1 MMHYSNENID
11 YDTAMEHS
19 TDLEGLHHPSA
30 SQAERVRRYVEQLSL
45 PPYRIDT
52 SVEPRRI
59 RQTLLFSAYHPS
71 FATLC
76 TSTLYTLG
84 GNRPNL
90 KPITRNRFHRR
101 YLRRTFSYNL
111 IRSCSQTYAE
121 TSILP
126 YTLNTFVFQ
135 DMVGVEDP
143 RSYMTSDQLH
153 AIKALDIIDTY
164 GLVREVH
171 FERLGHP
178 KGLERIEIWYKE
190 GIRLDKTVETLR
202 KVFPSV
208 VVSSRNSRHCSERLN
223 GKGATD

>member
-1 MMHYSNENID
+1 
-11 YDTAMEHS
+11 
-19 TDLEGLHHPSA
+19 
-30 SQAERVRRYVEQLSL
+30 
-45 PPYRIDT
+45 
-52 SVEPRRI
+52 
-59 RQTLLFSAYHPS
+59 
-71 FATLC
+71 
-76 TSTLYTLG
+76 
-84 GNRPNL
+84 
-90 KPITRNRFHRR
+90 
-101 YLRRTFSYNL
+101 
-111 IRSCSQTYAE
+111 
-121 TSILP
+121 
-126 YTLNTFVFQ
+126 
-135 DMVGVEDP
+135 MVGVEDP